1 MGTDAEKNPF
11 FLSVV
16 LSDQNNQRVPQYRA
30 ILWRKSVSC
39 VCVTFA
45 LSSDSHNRLT
55 SSWSDYTVLFWCL
68 KGQYVK
74 TKCLKSLN
82 AQWHGIKCHLPMSN
96 KVSVIK
102 PCVIASSNT
111 GLLSCYAMSHFA
123 LYMYNICPS
132 LSGYSKNQPSIQS
145 NKNTISQIYIK
156 VSLSVMHPIRTCEDS
171 VWAK

>member
-1 MGTDAEKNPF
+1 
-11 FLSVV
+11 
-16 LSDQNNQRVPQYRA
+16 
-30 ILWRKSVSC
+30 
-39 VCVTFA
+39 
-45 LSSDSHNRLT
+45 
-55 SSWSDYTVLFWCL
+55 
-68 KGQYVK
+68 
-74 TKCLKSLN
+74 
-82 AQWHGIKCHLPMSN
+82 MSN

-171 VWAK
+171 V